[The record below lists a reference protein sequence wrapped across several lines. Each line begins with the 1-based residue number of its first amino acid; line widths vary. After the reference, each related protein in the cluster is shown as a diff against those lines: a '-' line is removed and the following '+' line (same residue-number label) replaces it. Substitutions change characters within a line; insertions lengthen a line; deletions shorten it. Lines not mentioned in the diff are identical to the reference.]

1 MNTPLNPYSNPA
13 LIQHPLLLI
22 DGVCNLCDGAV
33 RFLIKKDKSQKLRYG
48 SLQSEKGSQAAL
60 ARGILVKTPPESM
73 ILISD
78 GKVYLKSEAWLELF
92 KILGGPWKAMLI
104 FKIFPAGFRDF
115 FYDWIAK
122 NRYRWFGKKE
132 FCAIPSPEIKN
143 LFID

>member
-1 MNTPLNPYSNPA
+1 MSTPLNPSSNPA

-33 RFLIKKDKSQKLRYG
+33 RFLIKRDKSQKLRFG
-48 SLQSEKGSQAAL
+48 SLQSEKAAQIAGTFNL
-60 ARGILVKTPPESM
+60 SIGTPPESM
-73 ILISD
+73 ILIS
-78 GKVYLKSEAWLELF
+78 GEKVCFKSEAWLELF
-92 KILGGPWKAMLI
+92 KILGGPWKVMLI
-104 FKIFPAGFRDF
+104 LKIFPPGFRDF

-132 FCAIPSPEIKN
+132 FCPIPSPEVKN